1 MKIVDEN
8 GKIFKKFNIV
18 DAIVVLLVVA
28 VIVAIGWKMISAS
41 FAAAAEER
49 KAAEMAEAYE
59 TLPHLIFDVV
69 CINQPEEVAK
79 GFVAQMD
86 RPLEE
91 RQIMNGGQLVQG
103 YITDCHYE
111 LNEETDLCKVYF
123 TCEAVV
129 TEKEGIY
136 SVGTQEVRIGKG
148 YIVKTYEIET
158 SGYVYTME
166 TTGEIVGEVDGN
178 D

>member
-8 GKIFKKFNIV
+8 GKLFKKFNLV

-28 VIVAIGWKMISAS
+28 VVVAIGWKAVSAS
-41 FAAAAEER
+41 FAAAEER
-49 KAAEMAEAYE
+49 EAAALAEAYE
-59 TLPHLIFDVV
+59 TSPHLVFDVV
-69 CINQPEEVAK
+69 SINQPEEVAE

-86 RPLEE
+86 RPMAD
-91 RQIMNGGQLVQG
+91 RQIMNGGELVEG

-111 LNEETDLCKVYF
+111 RNEDNSLCTVYF
-123 TCEAVV
+123 TCEALLK
-129 TEKEGIY
+129 EKEGIY

-158 SGYVYTME
+158 SGYVYSME
-166 TTGEIVGEVDGN
+166 VTGN

>member
-1 MKIVDEN
+1 MKIIDEN
-8 GKIFKKFNIV
+8 GKLFKKFNLV

-28 VIVAIGWKMISAS
+28 VVVAIGWKAVSAS
-41 FAAAAEER
+41 FAAAQER
-49 KAAEMAEAYE
+49 EAAQMAETYGSS
-59 TLPHLIFDVV
+59 PHLVFDVV
-69 CINQPEEVAK
+69 CVNQPEEVAE

-86 RPLEE
+86 RPMTD
-91 RQIMNGGQLVQG
+91 RQIMNGGELVEG

-111 LNEETDLCKVYF
+111 RNEDNSLCTVYF
-123 TCEAVV
+123 TCEALLK
-129 TEKEGIY
+129 EKEGIY

-158 SGYVYTME
+158 SGYVYSME
-166 TTGEIVGEVDGN
+166 VTGN